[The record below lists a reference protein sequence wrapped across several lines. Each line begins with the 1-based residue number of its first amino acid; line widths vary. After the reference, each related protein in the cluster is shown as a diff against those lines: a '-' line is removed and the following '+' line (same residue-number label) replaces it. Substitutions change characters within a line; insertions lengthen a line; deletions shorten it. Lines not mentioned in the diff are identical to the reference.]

1 MNQNLLDFSY
11 MMLMRLSQGYLNLLE
26 TCPRKFQ
33 HSYLEQLSSPLSPE
47 KQENLAWG
55 KRFHLLMQQK
65 ELGLPVEH
73 LLKADPPMWES
84 FQAIAQAAPEI
95 FLGQTLGKSSQGFR
109 EAEHLRTLTIEDVL
123 LTVIY
128 DLLIA
133 DDSGAKII
141 DWKTYPRPQIRRK
154 VADNWQTR
162 LYLYVLAETTDYLPE
177 QISMTYWFVQSAKDR
192 DSEVNGKI
200 YERSPETQRLKFSY
214 DRPQHEQTK
223 QDLSQLLTRL
233 QGWFK
238 DYQLGQP
245 FPQVPESSKKC
256 QSCQFAVLC
265 QRDRNFSKS
274 GQEAIDYPTVAA
286 IPEISL

>member
-1 MNQNLLDFSY
+1 
-11 MMLMRLSQGYLNLLE
+11 MMLVRLSQGYLNLLE

-33 HSYLEQLSSPLSPE
+33 YLYLEQLSSPMSAE
-47 KQENLAWG
+47 QQAKQAWG
-55 KRFHLLMQQK
+55 KQFHLLMQQK
-65 ELGLPVEH
+65 ELGLPVES
-73 LLKADPPMWES
+73 LLKAEPQMWES

-95 FLGQTLGKSSQGFR
+95 FLGQILPQGSIGFR
-109 EAEHLRTLTIEDVL
+109 QAEHLRTLTIENVL

-133 DDSGAKII
+133 DDSRAQIV
-141 DWKTYPRPQIRRK
+141 DWKTYPRPQIRHK

-177 QISMTYWFVQSAKDR
+177 QISMTYWFVQSARNLDR
-192 DSEVNGKI
+192 EMNGQI
-200 YERSPETQRLKFSY
+200 NERSPETQQLKFSY
-214 DRPQHEQTK
+214 DRSQHEQTK
-223 QDLSQLLTRL
+223 QELSQLLTQL
-233 QGWFK
+233 QGWLT
-238 DYQLGQP
+238 DYQLGQS

-265 QRDRNFSKS
+265 QRDRSFANSE
-274 GQEAIDYPTVAA
+274 QEAIDYPTLAE